1 MATTTKLP
9 PLPLNYEERKR
20 AIEDQAAADGHVLGD
35 WESVGDVARAE
46 CGTCSLS
53 VATWTCN
60 CCGYA
65 EGIYGQ
71 PCSGEKGAGAKAGPA
86 EITSERKRELI
97 QKLLARMEKYGHSPN
112 PFSFSFD
119 DENEWGRM
127 RCSACGRVG
136 EISVVQDTTFFGAAS
151 ETCPELEKMKAKKG
165 PEPETTTAAVPSGDA
180 AAKAF
185 LADLK
190 PTAAE
195 RIHEKREAPPLV
207 FNSAFEWTD
216 ELRALGTRL
225 YEAML
230 DGFHTPYPLTV
241 DEDGCPASMCQA
253 CGDEFY
259 IGLGQIG
266 DEYGDIVDC
275 YCSVLGPA
283 DKPLAEALLAAME
296 EMGHTATMDE
306 VEAHED
312 TLSADCPSCGRG
324 AQIERSGEGEPWGD
338 AIDESCR
345 RRYCVELRRTIKVE
359 EVATYYCEASSEE
372 EAEELAIDAAYDG
385 DVEWEEHDSDVIDG
399 PGVRLVY
406 EE

>member
-1 MATTTKLP
+1 MATTTQLA

-35 WESVGDVARAE
+35 WESGGDVARAE

-53 VATWTCN
+53 VATSTCN
-60 CCGYA
+60 CCGYVD
-65 EGIYGQ
+65 GIYGQ

-86 EITSERKRELI
+86 EITNERKRELI

-136 EISVVQDTTFFGAAS
+136 EISVVQDTTFVGAAS

-190 PTAAE
+190 PTAAK

-230 DGFHTPYPLTV
+230 DGFHTPKILVV
-241 DEDGCPASMCQA
+241 D
-253 CGDEFY
+253 GDEVAVACSACDDSY
-259 IGLGQIG
+259 SITPEQI
-266 DEYGDIVDC
+266 DDDYGDIVDC

-306 VEAHED
+306 VEANED
-312 TLSADCPSCGRG
+312 TLSADCPSCNRG
-324 AQIERSGEGEPWGD
+324 AKIERSGEGEPWGD

-345 RRYCVELRRTIKVE
+345 RSYRVELRRTIEVE
-359 EVATYYCEASSEE
+359 EVSTYYCEASSKE
-372 EAEELAIDAAYDG
+372 EAEERAIDAAYDG
-385 DVEWEEHDSDVIDG
+385 DVDWEENDSDVIEG
-399 PGVRLVY
+399 PSVDEVY